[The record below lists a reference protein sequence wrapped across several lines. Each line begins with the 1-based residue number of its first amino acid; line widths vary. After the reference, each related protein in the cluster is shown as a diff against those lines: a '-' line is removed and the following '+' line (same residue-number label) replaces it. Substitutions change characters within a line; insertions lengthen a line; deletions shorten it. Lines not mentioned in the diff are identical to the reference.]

1 MPCSVLGYIIY
12 TLDIVEVGHLADWK
26 EMYLTLMRDTE
37 TAVRILIAA
46 QKKCEELYL
55 ETEEPPLVLLPKA
68 GERENGNNS

>member
-1 MPCSVLGYIIY
+1 M
-12 TLDIVEVGHLADWK
+12 ADWK

-55 ETEEPPLVLLPKA
+55 ETEEPPLVLLPKS